1 MRSRKKL
8 LLSMVVLAVAAAVWL
23 GVVLLTSGND
33 AEKYNTSATNH
44 AQNALKISKQDILI
58 LKSLTKNTGED
69 TKAEFYI
76 YRLPDGAKAE
86 DYLHLEVS
94 KVKADSGLVHM
105 GSASCTFVGDDP
117 DAIYNL
123 TTLFLR

>member
-1 MRSRKKL
+1 MKKQL
-8 LLSMVVLAVAAAVWL
+8 WIIAIVAALAIVL
-23 GVVLLTSGND
+23 GIVFFGAGNN

-58 LKSLTKNTGED
+58 LKSLTKNPGED

-76 YRLPDGAKAE
+76 YRLPEGAKAE

-94 KVKADSGLVHM
+94 EVKADSGLVHM

-117 DAIYNL
+117 NSIYNL